1 MAFCYNRL
9 WKLLIDKGMNKSRLR
24 EITGLS
30 SSTVSTMA
38 KNEYVAMSVL
48 DKICD
53 ALDCNIEDIIEHI
66 KENPA
71 GE

>member
-24 EITGLS
+24 ELTGLS

-48 DKICD
+48 DKICE